1 MGAAGTGVKLC
12 GMCAGGR
19 TGGLAWRGSGAA
31 NIRLALSGS
40 SQATRLRWPVL
51 RRCAMRSLTRCRA
64 AACPQVGVHTAT
76 SRGGSVVY
84 MLGLRRTKSVCR
96 GGVRLALTSSCSSPQ
111 LGCVRESLLLFLTQP
126 PSAITKVMQRYAA
139 QAILEHTEILPLPPE
154 CLKACVTMLSAWPPF
169 FLPPPQPFPPAR
181 LF

>member
-64 AACPQVGVHTAT
+64 AACPQVGVHTST
-76 SRGGSVVY
+76 SRGVCSLY
-84 MLGLRRTKSVCR
+84 ARTKKDEICMSGRRPV
-96 GGVRLALTSSCSSPQ
+96 SSDI
-111 LGCVRESLLLFLTQP
+111 LLLLTPTRLCKRVPVPISDPAPFCDYQG
-126 PSAITKVMQRYAA
+126 YAA
-139 QAILEHTEILPLPPE
+139 LCSPG
-154 CLKACVTMLSAWPPF
+154 
-169 FLPPPQPFPPAR
+169 
-181 LF
+181 